1 MNEVIDIIIKLLQMG
16 FCIPIIAVILFGFV
30 IYRIT
35 LIERKNVFGIATIW
49 QKILLTVRD
58 FLLLCMAFMFVAVM
72 SIIFPYKLTY
82 NWIREI
88 IFYIVTYLYFIM
100 FILHLCVGVIAFDFR
115 ISKKVFNA
123 LLHAYYVVSIVEIF
137 LLPIKRSNFKTA
149 ILLDFVV
156 ACFSSFV
163 LIYSN
168 NARYNKGTWTQKKS
182 FYYIDGKKFYIHKI
196 IGDDVI
202 CSYNRFIDE
211 KKGFKVEKLENVK
224 THVIYQ
230 DDVETPYDYL
240 IYLLS
245 MHENEI
251 IDKDEFADCDIEKIL
266 ERFNIEQ
273 IENIKMDLFKHN
285 WTFSVLFKGEYEEI
299 IEKMPVN
306 NANDKKWMLLKVKR
320 EDKGDLLLLVLCC
333 KTYITSKRVWTYK
346 LDKYVQ
352 LIVSRFEYSLLEEE
366 SEKMLSRE

>member
-1 MNEVIDIIIKLLQMG
+1 MD
-16 FCIPIIAVILFGFV
+16 A
-30 IYRIT
+30 
-35 LIERKNVFGIATIW
+35 
-49 QKILLTVRD
+49 
-58 FLLLCMAFMFVAVM
+58 
-72 SIIFPYKLTY
+72 
-82 NWIREI
+82 
-88 IFYIVTYLYFIM
+88 
-100 FILHLCVGVIAFDFR
+100 
-115 ISKKVFNA
+115 
-123 LLHAYYVVSIVEIF
+123 
-137 LLPIKRSNFKTA
+137 
-149 ILLDFVV
+149 
-156 ACFSSFV
+156 
-163 LIYSN
+163 
-168 NARYNKGTWTQKKS
+168 KKS